1 MSDADTPADG
11 YTDDEVAEHSN
22 PEVRSVIA
30 SFLRSQFLTIESDPD
45 LFRLAVHHKDEV
57 RAWFASSVGW
67 PFAAYPSDGM
77 CRLYKRRWDP
87 PSDRPPRIKLQGASK
102 DRTAS
107 PFVITLMCLVCEQLW
122 RHPETS
128 FNDLQ
133 RALVQTCATESE
145 SGRLPRFQPV
155 AQAGEGRARA
165 NAHRLGLVD
174 ALRLLE
180 DWHVIDVDQSLDIAE
195 QDHRADLV
203 IVARRDRLAALPA
216 SLSPSLLDID
226 LDRPETHVP
235 ALCGDQAELPEHASA
250 RQHDRRRR
258 HTALRIVVDDPGVT
272 PHADSDAGRYLS
284 SPSGQRQAIDAA
296 AAAGLV
302 CNVRRDWWI
311 VSDPDGATTDV
322 TFPLARNIEE
332 QVALVLLQ
340 TLSRPG
346 SEESSPELSLEEAIA
361 RIQEHL
367 EEHPH
372 WAASHRSRGA
382 QRMAK
387 NAVTRL
393 VEAGI
398 LMNAGQADGRWVIT
412 PAAHMWQVRVT
423 DLTEPSSTAAPGSAS
438 DVAEGLS
445 DE

>member
-1 MSDADTPADG
+1 MTDADALADA
-11 YTDDEVAEHSN
+11 YADDAAEEHAN

-30 SFLRSQFLTIESDPD
+30 SFLHSQFLTVESDPD

-57 RAWFASSVGW
+57 REWFASTVGW
-67 PFAAYPSDGM
+67 PFDVYPSDGM

-87 PSDRPPRIKLQGASK
+87 PSDRPPSVKLQGTSK
-102 DRTAS
+102 ERTAS
-107 PFVITLMCLVCEQLW
+107 PFVLTLMCLVCEQLW

-180 DWHVIDVDQSLDIAE
+180 GWHVIDVDQSLDIAE

-203 IVARRDRLAALPA
+203 IVARRDRLAALTAGP
-216 SLSPSLLDID
+216 SPSLLNID

-235 ALCGDQAELPEHASA
+235 ALCGDQDELDEHASD
-250 RQHDRRRR
+250 RQRDLRRR
-258 HTALRIVVDDPGVT
+258 HISLRVVMDDPGVG
-272 PHADSDAGRYLS
+272 PHADSEVGRYLTS
-284 SPSGQRQAIDAA
+284 TSGQRQAVAAA
-296 AAAGLV
+296 AAAGLA
-302 CNVRRDWWI
+302 CNIRRDWWI
-311 VSDPDGATTDV
+311 VSDPDGSTTDL
-322 TFPLARNIEE
+322 TFPLARNIDEHA
-332 QVALVLLQ
+332 ALILLH
-340 TLSRPG
+340 TLSGAG
-346 SEESSPELSLEEAIA
+346 SEGADSELSLEAA
-361 RIQEHL
+361 TTRIQKHFD
-367 EEHPH
+367 EHPQ

-382 QRMAK
+382 QRMAR
-387 NAVTRL
+387 NAVKRL

-398 LMNAGQADGRWVIT
+398 LRDDGRKDLWTVT
-412 PAAHMWQVRVT
+412 PAAQMWQVRIT
-423 DLTEPSSTAAPGSAS
+423 DLTESSSTVIPADAS
-438 DVAEGLS
+438 DVAEGRS
-445 DE
+445 HE

>member
-1 MSDADTPADG
+1 MSDAKPLADA
-11 YTDDEVAEHSN
+11 YTDDETAEHAN
-22 PEVRSVIA
+22 PEIRSVIA

-57 RAWFASSVGW
+57 RAWFATTVGW
-67 PFAAYPSDGM
+67 PFAAHPSDGM

-180 DWHVIDVDQSLDIAE
+180 SWHVIDVDQSLDIAE

-203 IVARRDRLAALPA
+203 IIARRDRLAALPA
-216 SLSPSLLDID
+216 SLSPSLMDID
-226 LDRPETHVP
+226 LDRPESHVP
-235 ALCGDQAELPEHASA
+235 ALCGDQAELSEHASA

-258 HTALRIVVDDPGVT
+258 HTALRVVLDDPGVA

-284 SPSGQRQAIDAA
+284 SPGGQRQAVDAA

-311 VSDPDGATTDV
+311 VSDPDGTTTDV

-332 QVALVLLQ
+332 QAALVLLQ
-340 TLSRPG
+340 TLSRTG
-346 SEESSPELSLEEAIA
+346 SEESDPELSLEEATA
-361 RIQEHL
+361 RMQQHL

-372 WAASHRSRGA
+372 WAASYRSRGA

-387 NAVTRL
+387 NAVNRL

-398 LMNAGQADGRWVIT
+398 LMNAGPVNGPWVIT

-423 DLTEPSSTAAPGSAS
+423 DLTDQSSTAAPDSVS
-438 DVAEGLS
+438 DLAEGLS